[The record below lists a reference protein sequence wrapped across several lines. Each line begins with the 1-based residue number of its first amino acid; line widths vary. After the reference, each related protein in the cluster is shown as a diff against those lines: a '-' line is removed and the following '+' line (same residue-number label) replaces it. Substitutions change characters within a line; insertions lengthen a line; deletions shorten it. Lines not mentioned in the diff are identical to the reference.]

1 MSDSLQYTLADLAEK
16 LNARLV
22 GDGSVL
28 ISGIAPLHRAAQGE
42 ITFLLSGIYKSY
54 LPQSQASAIVM
65 SDEYLSQYSG
75 NALVLKDP
83 KVGYAKI
90 ATLFSTLSRQNPG
103 IHPTAVIADTAII
116 DKTVWIGPHVVIG
129 EHVKIGARSNIG
141 PGSVIGDNASLG
153 EDCWLAPNVTLYSKV
168 KLNDRVVVHSGVVI
182 GADGFGLVNERGKWL
197 KIPQLGSVN
206 IGNDVEIGA
215 NTTIDRGALD
225 DTIIEEGVKLD
236 NQIQIAHNVRIGA
249 HTAIAGCVGIAG
261 STTIGKHC
269 MIGGAVAIG
278 DHLEITDQVILTG
291 GTSVGHSITEPGIYS
306 SSVTAQPYTQWQRQ
320 VIRTRHI
327 NELFGRVKKLEQAKN
342 D

>member
-1 MSDSLQYTLADLAEK
+1 MSESIQYRLSDLAEK

-28 ISGIAPLHRAAQGE
+28 ITGIAPLHRASQGE
-42 ITFLLSGIYKSY
+42 ITFLLAGLYKSY
-54 LPQSQASAIVM
+54 LAQSQASAIVM
-65 SDEYLSQYSG
+65 SEEYLSEYSG

-83 KVGYAKI
+83 KIGYAKI
-90 ATLFSTLSRQNPG
+90 ATLFVKQSHQKPG
-103 IHPTAVIADTAII
+103 IHPTSVIASSANI
-116 DKTVWIGPHVVIG
+116 DKTACIGPHVVIG
-129 EHVKIGARSNIG
+129 ERVKVGARTNIG
-141 PGSVIGDNASLG
+141 PGTVIGDDTSLG
-153 EDCWLAPNVTLYSKV
+153 EDCWLAPNVTLYSNV
-168 KLNDRVVVHSGVVI
+168 KLNDRVSVHSGVVI

-197 KIPQLGSVN
+197 KIPQLGGVN
-206 IGNDVEIGA
+206 IGSDVEIGA

-261 STTIGKHC
+261 STKIGKHC

-278 DHLEITDQVILTG
+278 DHLEIADQVILTG
-291 GTSVGHSITEPGIYS
+291 GTSVGHSITESGIYS

-327 NELFGRVKKLEQAKN
+327 DELFGRVKKLEQSKN